1 VESVRIA
8 SLGIWTVL
16 LLVSSMASA
25 QSTSNHDQE
34 RAVFGDESTEG
45 RASTLDSL
53 HSYPESNQAAESDQ
67 PQLDVQPRAFTPA
80 PSTAPLK
87 LAPSISTKRVVP
99 VSAAESDRTAR
110 SGEEAPDRLP
120 LRPSKKNQAATEG
133 ATTGMPSV
141 STMIGS
147 LAIVVG
153 LFLLVAWCLRRGMP
167 KQAPLLPSGILEV
180 LGRAPLVGRQQV
192 HLVRLGNK
200 LLLLAIT
207 PGGIETLTEVTDPVE
222 IDRLAGICRQSG
234 PFSSTKA
241 FTQLLGE
248 FSEPQP
254 SKRGSFSK
262 PEPDFT
268 GLAAVHSSTG
278 NRERFHA

>member
-1 VESVRIA
+1 VRIT
-8 SLGIWTVL
+8 SLGIWTL
-16 LLVSSMASA
+16 LLLAGSTAGA
-25 QSTSNHDQE
+25 QSTSSHDQE
-34 RAVFGDESTEG
+34 RAVFGDESTE
-45 RASTLDSL
+45 RLTSVPDSP
-53 HSYPESNQAAESDQ
+53 HSYPESNQAGESDERQ
-67 PQLDVQPRAFTPA
+67 FVDQPRAFTPA

-87 LAPSISTKRVVP
+87 LAPSKSAKRVLP
-99 VSAAESDRTAR
+99 VSAAEAEHTAR
-110 SGEEAPDRLP
+110 SDDQAPDKLA
-120 LRPSKKNQAATEG
+120 LRPSRKNQAPTG
-133 ATTGMPSV
+133 ASAGMPSA

-153 LFLLVAWCLRRGMP
+153 LFLLVAWVLRRGMP
-167 KQAPLLPSGILEV
+167 KQTPLLPSGILEV

-248 FSEPQP
+248 FSDPQP
-254 SKRGSFSK
+254 AKRGSFSK